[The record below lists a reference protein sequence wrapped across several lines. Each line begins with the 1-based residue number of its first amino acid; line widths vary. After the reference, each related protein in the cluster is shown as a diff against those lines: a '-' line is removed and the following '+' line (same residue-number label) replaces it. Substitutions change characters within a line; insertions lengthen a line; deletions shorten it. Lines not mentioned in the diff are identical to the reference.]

1 MTEQNPTA
9 PITQDVLTI
18 PRKLPEGGRMNI
30 VGLTR
35 DQLRE
40 ALIAAGTPEK
50 QAKMRLGQ
58 VWQWIYHW
66 GVRDFADMTNLAKDY
81 RALLAEKFEIALPE
95 VVTRQVSADGTRKY
109 LLRIAGGHEV
119 EMVYIPEENRGTLCV
134 SSQVGCTLTCSFCH
148 TGTQKLVRN
157 LTAGEIV
164 GQLMLARD
172 DLGEWPEQG
181 APKDETRLISNVVL
195 MGMGE
200 PLYNFENV
208 RDAMKVVMDNEG
220 LTLSR
225 RRITLSTSG
234 VVPEIARAAEEIGCL
249 LAVSFHA
256 TTDEVRDRLVPI
268 NKRWNIETLL
278 NTLRDYP
285 RLSNSERITFE
296 YVMLKGVNDS
306 DADARRLVKLIRGIP
321 AKINLIPFNEWPGA
335 PYERSDWERIEAF
348 ADIIY
353 KAGYAS
359 PIRTPR
365 GEDIMAACGQ
375 LKSATERSPQEPG
388 RDRCR
393 GRTGLSPRLVRHL
406 VCISTPS
413 TTKSCVFDVTMPL
426 PRAYKMRTRTRT
438 GLHDRRRAATGR
450 IRRRFH
456 QGSQRVGGCSE
467 TAGNVYRR
475 YRRRLRP
482 APHGL

>member
-1 MTEQNPTA
+1 MNDLSPTPVVAA
-9 PITQDVLTI
+9 PITQDVMTI
-18 PRKLPEGGRMNI
+18 PRKLPASDKVNL

-35 DQLRE
+35 AQLKD

-58 VWQWIYHW
+58 IWQWVYYW
-66 GVRDFADMTNLAKDY
+66 GVRDFALMTNLAKDY
-81 RALLAEKFEIALPE
+81 RALLAAKFEIALPE
-95 VVTRQVSADGTRKY
+95 IVTRQVSADGTRKY

-119 EMVYIPEENRGTLCV
+119 EAVYIPEEGRGTLCV

-164 GQLMLARD
+164 GQVMLARD
-172 DLGEWPEQG
+172 DLGEWPEPGQG
-181 APKDETRLISNVVL
+181 STGERLLSNIVL

-200 PLYNFENV
+200 PLYNFDAV
-208 RDAMKVVMDNEG
+208 RDAMLIVRDDEG
-220 LTLSR
+220 IALGR

-234 VVPEIARAAEEIGCL
+234 VVPEIARCAEEIGCQ
-249 LAVSFHA
+249 LAISFHA

-268 NKRWNIETLL
+268 NKKWNLATLL
-278 NTLRDYP
+278 GALRDYP

-306 DADARRLVKLIRGIP
+306 DADARRLVKLIQGIP
-321 AKINLIPFNEWPGA
+321 AKINLIPFNEWPGS

-375 LKSATERSPQEPG
+375 LKSATERA
-388 RDRCR
+388 R
-393 GRTGLSPRLVRHL
+393 
-406 VCISTPS
+406 
-413 TTKSCVFDVTMPL
+413 KS
-426 PRAYKMRTRTRT
+426 RAQI
-438 GLHDRRRAATGR
+438 AA
-450 IRRRFH
+450 
-456 QGSQRVGGCSE
+456 E
-467 TAGNVYRR
+467 TAG
-475 YRRRLRP
+475 
-482 APHGL
+482 

>member
-1 MTEQNPTA
+1 MTTPSA

-18 PRKLPEGGRMNI
+18 PRKLPEGGKVNL

-35 DQLRE
+35 EQLRA

-50 QAKMRLGQ
+50 QAKMRVGQ
-58 VWQWIYHW
+58 IWQWVYHW
-66 GVRDFADMTNLAKDY
+66 GVRDFAQMTNLAKDY
-81 RALLAEKFEIALPE
+81 RALLDEKFEIELPE
-95 VVTRQVSADGTRKY
+95 VVTRQVSLDGTRKY

-119 EMVYIPEENRGTLCV
+119 EMVYIPEESRGTLCI
-134 SSQVGCTLTCSFCH
+134 SSQVGCTLTCTFCH

-164 GQLMLARD
+164 GQVLVARD

-181 APKDETRLISNVVL
+181 VPKNDVRLVSNVVL

-200 PLYNFENV
+200 PLYNFDNV
-208 RDAMKVVMDNEG
+208 RDAMSVVMDGEG
-220 LTLSR
+220 ISLSR

-256 TTDEVRDRLVPI
+256 TTDEVRDKLVPI

-278 NTLRDYP
+278 NTLREYP

-296 YVMLKGVNDS
+296 YVMLKDVNDS
-306 DADARRLVKLIRGIP
+306 DDDARRLVRLIRGIP

-335 PYERSDWERIEAF
+335 PYQRSDWERIEAF

-375 LKSATERSPQEPG
+375 LKSATERARKSKAQIAAEA
-388 RDRCR
+388 
-393 GRTGLSPRLVRHL
+393 GL
-406 VCISTPS
+406 
-413 TTKSCVFDVTMPL
+413 
-426 PRAYKMRTRTRT
+426 
-438 GLHDRRRAATGR
+438 
-450 IRRRFH
+450 
-456 QGSQRVGGCSE
+456 
-467 TAGNVYRR
+467 
-475 YRRRLRP
+475 
-482 APHGL
+482 

>member
-1 MTEQNPTA
+1 MNA
-9 PITQDVLTI
+9 PITQDVLTL
-18 PRKLPEGGRMNI
+18 PRKLPDSGRVNI

-50 QAKMRLGQ
+50 QAKMRAGQ
-58 VWQWIYHW
+58 VWQWVYHW
-66 GVRDFADMTNLAKDY
+66 GVRDFAQMSNLAKDY
-81 RALLAEKFEIALPE
+81 RALLAEKFEITLPE
-95 VVTRQVSADGTRKY
+95 IVTRQISADGTRKY
-109 LLRIAGGHEV
+109 LVRIAGGHEV
-119 EMVYIPEENRGTLCV
+119 ETVYIPEEGRGTLCV

-172 DLGEWPEQG
+172 DLGEWPVPG
-181 APKDETRLISNVVL
+181 APKDETRLVSNIVL

-200 PLYNFENV
+200 PLYNFDAV
-208 RDAMKVVMDNEG
+208 RDAMKVCMDGEG
-220 LTLSR
+220 LSLSR

-234 VVPEIARAAEEIGCL
+234 VVPEIARTAEEIGCQ

-256 TTDEVRDRLVPI
+256 TTDEVRNVLVPI
-268 NKRWNIETLL
+268 NKRWNIATLL
-278 NTLRDYP
+278 ESLREYP

-296 YVMLKGVNDS
+296 YVMLAGVNDS
-306 DADARRLVKLIRGIP
+306 DEDAHRLVELIRGIP

-335 PYERSDWERIEAF
+335 PYKRSSNNRIHAF

-375 LKSATERSPQEPG
+375 LKSATERG
-388 RDRCR
+388 RR
-393 GRTGLSPRLVRHL
+393 S
-406 VCISTPS
+406 
-413 TTKSCVFDVTMPL
+413 
-426 PRAYKMRTRTRT
+426 RAEI
-438 GLHDRRRAATGR
+438 AAEA
-450 IRRRFH
+450 
-456 QGSQRVGGCSE
+456 S
-467 TAGNVYRR
+467 AG
-475 YRRRLRP
+475 
-482 APHGL
+482 

>member
-1 MTEQNPTA
+1 MTGPA

-18 PRKLPEGGRMNI
+18 PRKLPEGGKVNL

-50 QAKMRLGQ
+50 QVKMRVNQ
-58 VWQWIYHW
+58 VWQWIYQW
-66 GVRDFADMTNLAKDY
+66 GVRDFDAMTNLAKAY
-81 RALLAEKFEIALPE
+81 RALLAERFVIDLPE
-95 VVTRQVSADGTRKY
+95 VVSKQVSLDGTRKY
-109 LLRIAGGHEV
+109 LVRIAGGHEV
-119 EMVYIPEENRGTLCV
+119 EVVYIPEEDRGTLCI

-164 GQLMLARD
+164 GQIMVARD
-172 DLGEWPEQG
+172 DLGEWPKPGEG
-181 APKDETRLISNVVL
+181 AGERPRLLSNIVL

-200 PLYNFENV
+200 PLYNFDNV
-208 RDAMKVVMDNEG
+208 RDAMQIAMDGEG
-220 LTLSR
+220 ISLSR

-234 VVPEIARAAEEIGCL
+234 VVPEIAKTAEEIGCM

-256 TTDEVRDRLVPI
+256 TTDEVRDKLVPI
-268 NKRWNIETLL
+268 NKKWNIATLL
-278 NTLRDYP
+278 DALRAYP
-285 RLSNSERITFE
+285 KLSNSERITFE
-296 YVMLKGVNDS
+296 YVMLKDVNDS
-306 DADARRLVKLIRGIP
+306 DDDARRLVKLIAGIP

-335 PYERSDWERIEAF
+335 PYERSDWSRIEAF

-375 LKSATERSPQEPG
+375 LKSATERARKSRAEIAAE
-388 RDRCR
+388 
-393 GRTGLSPRLVRHL
+393 TG
-406 VCISTPS
+406 
-413 TTKSCVFDVTMPL
+413 
-426 PRAYKMRTRTRT
+426 T
-438 GLHDRRRAATGR
+438 G
-450 IRRRFH
+450 
-456 QGSQRVGGCSE
+456 
-467 TAGNVYRR
+467 
-475 YRRRLRP
+475 
-482 APHGL
+482 